1 MKQIIKNLHR
11 QIAVIAVATLCSGT
25 AKAEISGAQVEAMA
39 AHTAMQTASFIVS
52 TLSACASAYPE
63 TRDSAVGA
71 MEVVVPKLKSKPE
84 LPDQW
89 IQSAAQCMD
98 KQRTLTKAQCNRFE
112 AHVRRGEISL
122 NDDDMKPIV
131 GDAMTML
138 SPCMGTQG

>member
-1 MKQIIKNLHR
+1 MNRIINNFNR
-11 QIAVIAVATLCSGT
+11 QIALIAVATLCTGT

-39 AHTAMQTASFIVS
+39 AHTAMQTASFVVS
-52 TLSACASAYPE
+52 ILSACASAYPE

-84 LPDQW
+84 FADRW

-98 KQRTLTKAQCNRFE
+98 KQRTLTKSQCNSLE